1 MKIEELYFL
10 IEEMDNRI
18 TKLEEIIKLER
29 NEDLIE
35 KINEIEDFLIRRTRG
50 YYLREKKK

>member
-1 MKIEELYFL
+1 MKIEELHFL

-35 KINEIEDFLIRRTRG
+35 KIDGIEDFLIRRTRG